1 MRLDEESVV
10 AEVRRLSLRE
20 LRLWVREGWVRPAS
34 GDAGPVF
41 DEVDVARIRLLCDLR
56 KEMALPTDALPVVLT
71 LIDRLHET
79 RRDLRHLTEAVEEQ
93 PETVRLLV
101 IERFHARRKGDAME
115 DETLDLR
122 VSP

>member
-20 LRLWVREGWVRPAS
+20 LRFWVQEGWVRPIP

-56 KEMALPTDALPVVLT
+56 KEMALPEDALPVVLT

-79 RRDLRHLTEAVEEQ
+79 RRDLRHLTEALEEQ
-93 PETVRLLV
+93 PETVRRLV
-101 IERFHARRKGDAME
+101 AERFHALRRRETPE
-115 DETLDLR
+115 DG
-122 VSP
+122 V

>member
-93 PETVRLLV
+93 PETVRRLV
-101 IERFHARRKGDAME
+101 IKRFHARRTGDAME
-115 DETLDLR
+115 DE
-122 VSP
+122 V

>member
-71 LIDRLHET
+71 LIDRLHQT

-93 PETVRLLV
+93 PETVRRLV
-101 IERFHARRKGDAME
+101 IERFHARRTRDAME
-115 DETLDLR
+115 DE
-122 VSP
+122 S